1 MENHQMHTSFK
12 ILQIVV
18 AVFEYKY
25 VCKFICYVNMYWL
38 FINWC
43 LNCISTTEYNINNKQ
58 FKCLEANCC
67 MYVLLFACMCVCV
80 CNISFPF
87 KVVLNYNLRVH
98 QQFFCQSLSWK
109 SQGKFFLK
117 ILLNCIIS
125 LLILC

>member
-1 MENHQMHTSFK
+1 MKLMENHQMHTNFQ
-12 ILQIVV
+12 ILLMVV
-18 AVFEYKY
+18 ALFEYKY
-25 VCKFICYVNMYWL
+25 VCKFICYVNIYWL

-67 MYVLLFACMCVCV
+67 MYVLLFPCMCV

-98 QQFFCQSLSWK
+98 QQFFCQSLLK
-109 SQGKFFLK
+109 VPREIFLK
-117 ILLNCIIS
+117 ILLNCILS